1 MGMFDNTFN
10 VGDIPMEAATG
21 YGNTNA
27 FMIGA
32 MQGTQGMVSG
42 LGRLAGFQTEE
53 DMLLEIYDNAD
64 FSTPEGRQAAVE
76 AVMKINPTAGRELQ
90 KQLSEAAV
98 AEAQTSDIQMRSDQ
112 QKVDWTKKLHASVY
126 SKEFLRD
133 ATGDGLVA
141 SIHLYLERNGFEF
154 NPAEIKTVAQANTL
168 MAKQRKKEGDY
179 STYKSGLEGYVSSQ
193 LDRYI
198 DKRAIQDSGVQ
209 TITVDSSTAASTS
222 MDLPDRTTE
231 SPEKKFITEG
241 EGFDENASQWE
252 SYWSGVGKQQALT
265 RQLNSVTTKLI
276 DWFQLEMFLPKDKL
290 QEENMEDA
298 IMTWIGGGQGPAFDY
313 FLANS
318 PEELVKF
325 VNNPIAYYKKNIGK
339 IEGTAT
345 YTGVDNTDLFANF
358 DY

>member
-10 VGDIPMEAATG
+10 VGDIPMETASG

-32 MQGTQGMVSG
+32 MQGAEGMVSG
-42 LGRLAGFQTEE
+42 LGRLAGFQTE
-53 DMLLEIYDNAD
+53 DDLLKEIYDNAD
-64 FSTPEGRQAAVE
+64 FSTPEGRQAAVD
-76 AVMKINPTAGRELQ
+76 AVMRINPTAGKELQ

-98 AEAQTSDIQMRSDQ
+98 AEAQTSDIQIRSDQ

-141 SIHLYLERNGFEF
+141 SIHLYLERNGFVDYTK
-154 NPAEIKTVAQANTL
+154 IKTVAQANTL
-168 MAKQRKKEGDY
+168 MAKQRKKQKDY
-179 STYKSGLEGYVSSQ
+179 TTYKSGLEGYISAQ

-222 MDLPDRTTE
+222 MALPKKTKETTE
-231 SPEKKFITEG
+231 EKFITEG
-241 EGFDENASQWE
+241 EGFDENASQWDA
-252 SYWSGVGKQQALT
+252 YWGGVGKQQALT

-276 DWFQLEMFLPKDKL
+276 DWFQLEMFLPKDEL

-318 PEELVKF
+318 PEELVAF
-325 VNNPIAYYKKNIGK
+325 VNNPLAYYKKNIGK